1 MVLFICFCLM
11 YSSSF
16 GQIQLPISGT
26 YKVES
31 PTYFDKVEVKN
42 QFINTYNNGKI
53 VGTFHVLEKANDFY
67 VFEKLKI
74 GSQTINT
81 NPNRDMVLLKIKVVK
96 IDETEYSFIIT
107 NPNGTTEN
115 VKLIK

>member
-42 QFINTYNNGKI
+42 QIINTYNNGKI
-53 VGTFHVLEKANDFY
+53 VGTFFALEKVSDFY
-67 VFEKLKI
+67 VFEVTKP
-74 GSQTINT
+74 GSLTLDT
-81 NPNRDMVLLKIKVVK
+81 NPKRDRRLLKIKVVK
-96 IDETEYSFIIT
+96 IDEAEYSFTIT
-107 NPNGTTEN
+107 NPNGTQEN
-115 VKLIK
+115 VTLIK